1 MGKRSLQERTGPLAW
16 DDLRCVLTIAR
27 TGSLSGAARALR
39 IEHSTVFRRLNGI
52 EKRLGVKLFERTRSG
67 YRPTA
72 SGETVAAAAGGME
85 AQALVI
91 ERQIV
96 EGSARMAGVIRLA
109 TSELLAGFL
118 LPGPL
123 REFLQLHPGIEIE
136 LDVSNRAVDLM
147 RREAD
152 VALRATNTPPDHL
165 IGRRVGE
172 LRYAVYGVRGMA
184 AAGAPL
190 GTLPWLGYDE
200 SIAHLSIAQ
209 WQRTQ
214 VPDAPPRVRFN
225 SLAPMLQAAADGL
238 GIAALPLFAADRY
251 QSLSRLTPVLDQP
264 RKKLWVLCHKDMREN
279 ARVRALWQHL
289 ARSLPHVLAARQS
302 LTHP

>member
-1 MGKRSLQERTGPLAW
+1 MRKRSLQQRTGPLAW

-27 TGSLSGAARALR
+27 TGSLSGAARALG

-85 AQALVI
+85 AQALAI
-91 ERQIV
+91 ERHIV

-123 REFLQLHPGIEIE
+123 REFLKSHPGIEIE
-136 LDVSNRAVDLM
+136 LDVSNREVDLM

-152 VALRATNTPPDHL
+152 VALRATNSPPDHL
-165 IGRRVGE
+165 IGRQVGE
-172 LRYAVYGVRGMA
+172 LRYAVYGLRGVA
-184 AAGAPL
+184 EADTPL
-190 GTLPWLGYDE
+190 SALPWLGHDE
-200 SIAHLSIAQ
+200 SIAHLSVAQ
-209 WQRTQ
+209 WQRSQ
-214 VPDAPPRVRFN
+214 FPDARPRVRFN
-225 SLAPMLQAAADGL
+225 SLSLMVQAAAEGL
-238 GIAALPLFAADRY
+238 GSAALPVFAAERF

-264 RKKLWVLCHKDMREN
+264 RNKLWVLCHKDMRDN

-289 ARSLPHVLAARQS
+289 ARSLPHVLVSRQS
-302 LTHP
+302 TA